1 MQDGGPGDDTIF
13 ANKGRDTTEGGDGND
28 RLFALSLKDVNG
40 PDDQDGDTV
49 RGGAGDDRIAVRDGE
64 KDVVNCG
71 PGVDKALLDFKDVVE
86 DGSCEVVSRRAPN
99 RADSR
104 VEDRNEGEQP

>member
-1 MQDGGPGDDTIF
+1 MHGLGGLL
-13 ANKGRDTTEGGDGND
+13 ATTAYGAVITGTPGND
-28 RLFALSLKDVNG
+28 RLFALSLKDVAG
-40 PDDQDGDTV
+40 PDDEDGDTV
-49 RGGAGDDRIAVRDGE
+49 RGGNGDDRIAVRDGE

-86 DGSCEVVSRRAPN
+86 DGSCEVVSRRAPS

-104 VEDRNEGEQP
+104 VEDRNEGDQP